1 MREYLGRLERSKAE
15 NPISSTNF
23 LAFRD
28 KGGQVYDDWIRTEQQ
43 FLRKYCVL
51 KHGQFFY
58 VNDKYD
64 SLFAAF
70 GAVVYNNTVTIP
82 LPESFFWYRGM
93 KVLLLMPIA
102 KEKSKKKEETEDS
115 VIDYMSVDFLSLYD
129 PSRNVLY
136 ENSDLQD
143 KYINKIRQVYS
154 REVLIRHYMA
164 YLRRN
169 AIDVKVS
176 ALMYDN
182 PYEFINT
189 ADRQYG
195 TYFEVIHKVHVA
207 YPQDMLYFYFDGIG
221 LCSII
226 ATTLGIR
233 YRSMEMND
241 IGKIAYKLGIITE
254 FTGDIDVYN
263 KDEGIHVFCNL
274 SSFMKSSQMY
284 EKKKFLI
291 IDENRLFE
299 GVKLEFMKYSS
310 HGKVHTNLD
319 LGDEFVSFPREISK
333 SYPMLKKKQNV
344 PLSGKA
350 ECYLLENGLQVYT
363 DGEIVTM
370 TPSQVVTSKP
380 YYIDTTDSSKDLK
393 RQGLY
398 NHLSVDVLNIVSR
411 SRPVIDVG
419 KLGDL
424 KRRGE
429 VEYPYGMKD
438 YFVNTYSAFKILF
451 KTFDDPRCLHSYV
464 FQDGFYFGLRDERP
478 ERIRYLID
486 GGELKFIMY
495 LHTVKLKGKD
505 YCVFR
510 DRELYQNVQHLPQSD
525 E

>member
-254 FTGDIDVYN
+254 FT
-263 KDEGIHVFCNL
+263 FCL
-274 SSFMKSSQMY
+274 AWATRKKGKSWLRQAKSF
-284 EKKKFLI
+284 
-291 IDENRLFE
+291 
-299 GVKLEFMKYSS
+299 EFQ
-310 HGKVHTNLD
+310 
-319 LGDEFVSFPREISK
+319 VSTERKPCLRR
-333 SYPMLKKKQNV
+333 
-344 PLSGKA
+344 
-350 ECYLLENGLQVYT
+350 T
-363 DGEIVTM
+363 DFC
-370 TPSQVVTSKP
+370 
-380 YYIDTTDSSKDLK
+380 L
-393 RQGLY
+393 
-398 NHLSVDVLNIVSR
+398 VLR
-411 SRPVIDVG
+411 R
-419 KLGDL
+419 
-424 KRRGE
+424 RRG
-429 VEYPYGMKD
+429 GFLD
-438 YFVNTYSAFKILF
+438 SARRW
-451 KTFDDPRCLHSYV
+451 TPPR
-464 FQDGFYFGLRDERP
+464 FGRATTSERVWLAIS
-478 ERIRYLID
+478 R
-486 GGELKFIMY
+486 
-495 LHTVKLKGKD
+495 
-505 YCVFR
+505 
-510 DRELYQNVQHLPQSD
+510 
-525 E
+525 